1 MDERLTSMLSKLHQ
15 EAQCCG
21 INGWDDFNFNIEW
34 GRAPANIHLTVP
46 ESCCVDQSEHA
57 LLECQIKGNQAFYHR
72 KGCHE
77 KIRDSIDSIRCDIKV
92 LLQIFLKNSHS
103 NHFFGKKLL
112 SPRILHTFSRGR
124 RRRDY
129 LGKCDYFGD
138 CDS

>member
-1 MDERLTSMLSKLHQ
+1 MDERLTSMLSKLHR

-77 KIRDSIDSIRCDIKV
+77 KIRDSIDSIKCDIKV
-92 LLQIFLKNSHS
+92 ILEIFSKIHALI
-103 NHFFGKKLL
+103 LL
-112 SPRILHTFSRGR
+112 S
-124 RRRDY
+124 
-129 LGKCDYFGD
+129 
-138 CDS
+138 